1 MMEKNLNI
9 IAIIQARMGSTRL
22 PGKTLKLMN
31 GKPMLEH
38 LVYNIKKSR
47 FVNKIIIATSNYS
60 EDDPIES
67 FCKKKKIKYFRGSK
81 NNVLSRFKII
91 ADKYKPNLIVRLTGD
106 NPFVESKLL
115 DFMLK
120 TYLTKYKDYD
130 YMNNVENS
138 NFPFG
143 LYVEIFT
150 IRALNIASKNSKESD
165 FEHVTL
171 YIRRNKKHFKTVSI
185 KSDSEFKYNRLTVDN
200 EKDFIFAEKLMKKLM
215 KKNNSFTYT
224 DLLKIN

>member
-1 MMEKNLNI
+1 MEHNLNI

-38 LVYNIKKSR
+38 LVHNIKKSK
-47 FVNKIIIATSNYS
+47 FVNKIIIATSDNS

-67 FCKKKKIKYFRGSK
+67 FCKKKKINYYRGSK

-106 NPFVESKLL
+106 NPFVENKLL

-130 YMNNVENS
+130 YINNVDNS
-138 NFPFG
+138 NFPYG

-150 IRALNIASKNSKESD
+150 IKALNIASRNSKKSD

-171 YIRRNKKHFKTVSI
+171 YIRRNKKKFKTASI
-185 KSDSEFKYNRLTVDN
+185 KSDGKFKYNRLTVDN
-200 EKDFIFAEKLMKKLM
+200 EKDFIFAEKLMKKLL
-215 KKNNSFTYT
+215 KKNNTFTYT
-224 DLLKIN
+224 DFLKIS